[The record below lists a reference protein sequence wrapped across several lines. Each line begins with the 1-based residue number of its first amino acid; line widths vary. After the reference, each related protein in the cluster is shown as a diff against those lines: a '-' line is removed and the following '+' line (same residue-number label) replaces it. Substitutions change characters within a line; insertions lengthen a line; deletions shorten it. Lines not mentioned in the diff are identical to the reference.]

1 VPDKEISHY
10 CQKCLA
16 ANPLGQDFC
25 FRCGTRLMIV
35 VEPASMRY
43 DNSEAGGAAEEHLL
57 ERVSV
62 LENRLGRLTDRLE
75 RALDLLLRHAQNS
88 YFDRA
93 LLKSLIGLLN
103 EDGVVESAK
112 LDRLWQER
120 CEQDA
125 AAQEENSRRAAVQ
138 AKILSTY
145 RGPERVSFEQLVNE
159 GFLIIEA
166 RNLDGAVQVLQRAVE
181 KNPQNGPLLSFIGEQ
196 FFRGGKMKLARQF
209 LSRASEVSPD
219 DNHIL
224 LLLALACGD
233 EGETE
238 KAKMLLETLT
248 RRGGS
253 SFAAHYG
260 LGRLFV
266 AEQKWQK
273 AVREFKR
280 ALTSKPS
287 PEANYALAC
296 LYYQLRRDGLAT
308 RHLLAA
314 IEMDNRY
321 REAFHLL
328 GLVYKRLGNLEAA
341 SNAFAKAT
349 VAGVEGDA
357 SKAPGDRKLRAPDER
372 SEPSLFLTGARRRKK
387 LMTGGDVR
395 LAKALREDALKA
407 FISSK

>member
-1 VPDKEISHY
+1 
-10 CQKCLA
+10 
-16 ANPLGQDFC
+16 
-25 FRCGTRLMIV
+25 MIV

-43 DNSEAGGAAEEHLL
+43 DNSDAGGAAEEHLL

-103 EDGVVESAK
+103 EDGVVESAR
-112 LDRLWQER
+112 LDRVWQER

-125 AAQEENSRRAAVQ
+125 AAQEENNRRAALQ
-138 AKILSTY
+138 ANIAATY
-145 RGPERVSFEQLVNE
+145 RGVDRGSFEQLVNE
-159 GFLIIEA
+159 GFLLIEA
-166 RNLDGAVQVLQRAVE
+166 KNLEGAIQFLQRAVE
-181 KNPQNGPLLSFIGEQ
+181 QDSQNAPLLSFIGEQ
-196 FFRGGKMKLARQF
+196 FFRAGKMKLARHF
-209 LSRASEVSPD
+209 LSKASEVSPA
-219 DNHIL
+219 DNHVL
-224 LLLALACGD
+224 LLLGLACGD

-238 KAKMLLETLT
+238 KAKELLETIT
-248 RRGGS
+248 RRAGS

-266 AEQKWQK
+266 AEQNWQK
-273 AVREFKR
+273 ALREFKR

-287 PEANYALAC
+287 PEANYALGC

-314 IEMDNRY
+314 IEMDKSY
-321 REAFHLL
+321 GAAFHLL
-328 GLVYKRLGNLEAA
+328 GLVYKRSGNRDAA
-341 SNAFAKAT
+341 SHAFENASR
-349 VAGVEGDA
+349 AGVDGVL
-357 SKAPGDRKLRAPDER
+357 SKGLKGRTSLSQDEHA
-372 SEPSLFLTGARRRKK
+372 EPVLFPTGTRRRKK